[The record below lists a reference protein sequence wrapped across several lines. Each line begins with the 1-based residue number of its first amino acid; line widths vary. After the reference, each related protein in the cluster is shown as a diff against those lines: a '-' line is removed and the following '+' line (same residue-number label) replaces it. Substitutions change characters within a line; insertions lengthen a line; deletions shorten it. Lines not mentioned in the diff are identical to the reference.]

1 MAFEK
6 KDMWIMASGII
17 ITIIFFGLTIYFR
30 SGAF

>member
-6 KDMWIMASGII
+6 KDIWIMVAGITL
-17 ITIIFFGLTIYFR
+17 TIIFFGLTIYFR

>member
-6 KDMWIMASGII
+6 RDMWVIGTGII
-17 ITIIFFGLTIYFR
+17 LSVLFFGLTIYFR

>member
-6 KDMWIMASGII
+6 RDMWVIGAGII
-17 ITIIFFGLTIYFR
+17 LSVLFFGLTIYFR

>member
-6 KDMWIMASGII
+6 KDKLIMASGII
-17 ITIIFFGLTIYFR
+17 ITIIFFGITIYFR

>member
-6 KDMWIMASGII
+6 KDLWIMVAGIV
-17 ITIIFFGLTIYFR
+17 ITIIFFALTIYFR